1 MSRIDIGEIRDFAF
15 QLRSANQTGRN
26 IIQGIKTTVT
36 NYIEDGSL
44 KGKAVE
50 ASKNYFQMTYI
61 PLCDTIIEAMNESEE
76 RMKRYIQA
84 FHDQVDPSPNA
95 KIDADG
101 LYELGQMID
110 RIESKKEALYQRL
123 NSSTE
128 GQMQTYRSQLA
139 TAYKQE
145 NILEKY
151 LTFEQSHRAF
161 FDHLT
166 DLVQGIQQTVRE
178 LQSNIQF
185 NSQTGSY
192 DLSKLN
198 FATVSRM
205 RKTLGKASA
214 TDTTIYDFAS
224 YSKVKQGGM
233 WILSKNGQVD
243 IKATVAYNT
252 ASFNGELPKESN
264 QATEEGEL
272 LKATL
277 ESLKQN
283 KDPITGQEISKAQSF
298 GILTSLV
305 FGYTTKAYRGKKFTI
320 PKSALKQAN
329 KANANQKMRIL
340 KNIEVSKKT
349 REASNFEEYLKREK
363 VTLEEIGGGRKLKN
377 PEIGNKLD
385 YLFGK
390 AKGNKHNVQS
400 SQTMQSEL
408 SKIGIYDTPKSREL
422 LNSHLKNVV
431 NDSSN
436 ILKTESRSYIAKE
449 LLNTPIV
456 DYTATVRESFF
467 KGPNGSVKVES
478 VWDGDRLL
486 TIIIKGGK

>member
-15 QLRSANQTGRN
+15 QLRAANQTGRK
-26 IIQGIKTTVT
+26 IIQGVKTTVT

-50 ASKNYFQMTYI
+50 SSKNYYQMTYI
-61 PLCDTIIEAMNESEE
+61 SLCDTITEAMNESEE
-76 RMKRYIQA
+76 RLKRYIQD

-95 KIDADG
+95 KIDAEG

-110 RIESKKEALYQRL
+110 RIESKKEALYQRM

-151 LTFEQSHRAF
+151 LAFEQSHGAF

-185 NSQTGSY
+185 DSQTGSY

-214 TDTTIYDFAS
+214 TDTTIYDFAA

-233 WILSKNGQVD
+233 WILSKDGKVD
-243 IKATVAYNT
+243 IKATEAYNT
-252 ASFNGELPKESN
+252 ASFNGELPKENN

-305 FGYTTKAYRGKKFTI
+305 FGYTTKKYRGKKLSISKSELEKIKNASESALPKSSIGIAQSRINIANGPTRFSSSDNAGFNHIVDRHFNPNRNAGQFTI
-320 PKSALKQAN
+320 SQDK
-329 KANANQKMRIL
+329 L
-340 KNIEVSKKT
+340 KNILSSKETVEIEVK
-349 REASNFEEYLKREK
+349 EIPGNQFERIIN
-363 VTLEEIGGGRKLKN
+363 IGETAGTIKPSI
-377 PEIGNKLD
+377 PEN
-385 YLFGK
+385 
-390 AKGNKHNVQS
+390 
-400 SQTMQSEL
+400 
-408 SKIGIYDTPKSREL
+408 
-422 LNSHLKNVV
+422 
-431 NDSSN
+431 
-436 ILKTESRSYIAKE
+436 
-449 LLNTPIV
+449 
-456 DYTATVRESFF
+456 
-467 KGPNGSVKVES
+467 
-478 VWDGDRLL
+478 
-486 TIIIKGGK
+486 GGKPTNYIRILTDKAGNLITAYPIPKP

>member
-15 QLRSANQTGRN
+15 QLRAANQTGRK
-26 IIQGIKTTVT
+26 IIQGVKTTVT

-50 ASKNYFQMTYI
+50 SSKNYYQMTYI

-76 RMKRYIQA
+76 RLKRYIQD
-84 FHDQVDPSPNA
+84 FQDQVDPSPNA

-110 RIESKKEALYQRL
+110 RIESKKEALYQRM

-151 LTFEQSHRAF
+151 LAFEQSHGAF

-185 NSQTGSY
+185 DSQTGSY

-214 TDTTIYDFAS
+214 TDTTIYDFAA

-233 WILSKNGQVD
+233 WILSKDGKVD
-243 IKATVAYNT
+243 IKATEAYNT
-252 ASFNGELPKESN
+252 ASFNGELPKENN

-305 FGYTTKAYRGKKFTI
+305 FGYTTKKYRGKKLSISKSELEKIKNASESALPKSSIGIAQSRINIANGPTRFSSSDNAGFNHIVDRHFNPNRNAGQFTI
-320 PKSALKQAN
+320 SQDK
-329 KANANQKMRIL
+329 L
-340 KNIEVSKKT
+340 KNILSSKETVEIEVK
-349 REASNFEEYLKREK
+349 EIPGNQFERIIN
-363 VTLEEIGGGRKLKN
+363 IGETAGTIKPSI
-377 PEIGNKLD
+377 PEN
-385 YLFGK
+385 
-390 AKGNKHNVQS
+390 
-400 SQTMQSEL
+400 
-408 SKIGIYDTPKSREL
+408 
-422 LNSHLKNVV
+422 
-431 NDSSN
+431 
-436 ILKTESRSYIAKE
+436 
-449 LLNTPIV
+449 
-456 DYTATVRESFF
+456 
-467 KGPNGSVKVES
+467 
-478 VWDGDRLL
+478 
-486 TIIIKGGK
+486 GGKPTNYIRILTDKAGNLITAYPIPKP

>member
-15 QLRSANQTGRN
+15 QLRAANQTGRKVV
-26 IIQGIKTTVT
+26 QGIKTTVT
-36 NYIEDGSL
+36 KYIEDGSL

-50 ASKNYFQMTYI
+50 SSKNYYQMTYI

-76 RMKRYIQA
+76 RLKRYIQD

-110 RIESKKEALYQRL
+110 RIESKKEALYQRM

-128 GQMQTYRSQLA
+128 GEMQIYRSQLV

-151 LTFEQSHRAF
+151 LAFEQSHGAF

-185 NSQTGSY
+185 NSQTGGY

-214 TDTTIYDFAS
+214 TDTTIYDFAA
-224 YSKVKQGGM
+224 YSKLKQGGM
-233 WILSKNGQVD
+233 WILSKDGQVD
-243 IKATVAYNT
+243 IKATEAYNT

-264 QATEEGEL
+264 QAMEEGEL

-305 FGYTTKAYRGKKFTI
+305 FGYTTKKYRGKKLSISKSELEEIKNASESALPKSSIGIAQSRINIANGPTRFSSSGNAGFNHIVDRHFNPNRNAGQFTI
-320 PKSALKQAN
+320 SQDK
-329 KANANQKMRIL
+329 L
-340 KNIEVSKKT
+340 KNILSSKETVKIEVK
-349 REASNFEEYLKREK
+349 EIPGNQFERIIN
-363 VTLEEIGGGRKLKN
+363 IG
-377 PEIGNKLD
+377 E
-385 YLFGK
+385 
-390 AKGNKHNVQS
+390 
-400 SQTMQSEL
+400 
-408 SKIGIYDTPKSREL
+408 
-422 LNSHLKNVV
+422 
-431 NDSSN
+431 
-436 ILKTESRSYIAKE
+436 
-449 LLNTPIV
+449 
-456 DYTATVRESFF
+456 TA
-467 KGPNGSVKVES
+467 G
-478 VWDGDRLL
+478 
-486 TIIIKGGK
+486 TIKPSIPDNGGKPTNYIRILTDKAGNLITAYPIPKP

>member
-15 QLRSANQTGRN
+15 QLRAANQTGRK

-50 ASKNYFQMTYI
+50 SSKNYYQMTYI
-61 PLCDTIIEAMNESEE
+61 PLCDTITEAMNESEE
-76 RMKRYIQA
+76 RLKRYIQD

-110 RIESKKEALYQRL
+110 RIESKKEALYQRM

-128 GQMQTYRSQLA
+128 GQMQTYLSQLA

-151 LTFEQSHRAF
+151 LAFEQSHGAF

-198 FATVSRM
+198 FATVNRM
-205 RKTLGKASA
+205 RKTLGKAGA

-233 WILSKNGQVD
+233 WILSKDGKVD
-243 IKATVAYNT
+243 IKATEAYNT
-252 ASFNGELPKESN
+252 ASFNGELPKDSN

-305 FGYTTKAYRGKKFTI
+305 FGYTTKKYRGKKLSISKSELEKIKNASESALPKSSIGIAQSRINIAKGPTRFSSSDNAGFNHIVDRHFNPNRNAGQFTI
-320 PKSALKQAN
+320 SQDK
-329 KANANQKMRIL
+329 L
-340 KNIEVSKKT
+340 KNILSSKETVEIEVK
-349 REASNFEEYLKREK
+349 EIPGNQFERIIN
-363 VTLEEIGGGRKLKN
+363 IGETAGTIKPSI
-377 PEIGNKLD
+377 PEN
-385 YLFGK
+385 
-390 AKGNKHNVQS
+390 
-400 SQTMQSEL
+400 
-408 SKIGIYDTPKSREL
+408 
-422 LNSHLKNVV
+422 
-431 NDSSN
+431 
-436 ILKTESRSYIAKE
+436 
-449 LLNTPIV
+449 
-456 DYTATVRESFF
+456 
-467 KGPNGSVKVES
+467 
-478 VWDGDRLL
+478 
-486 TIIIKGGK
+486 GGKPTNYIRILTDKAGNLITAYPIPKP

>member
-15 QLRSANQTGRN
+15 QLRAANQTGRK
-26 IIQGIKTTVT
+26 IIQGNKTTVT

-50 ASKNYFQMTYI
+50 SSKNYFQMTYI

-76 RMKRYIQA
+76 RMKRYIQD

-110 RIESKKEALYQRL
+110 RIESKKEALYQRM

-128 GQMQTYRSQLA
+128 GQMQVYRYQLA

-151 LTFEQSHRAF
+151 LAFEQSHRAF

-185 NSQTGSY
+185 DSQTGSY

-198 FATVSRM
+198 FDTVSRM

-214 TDTTIYDFAS
+214 TDTTTYDFAS

-233 WILSKNGQVD
+233 WILSKDGKVD
-243 IKATVAYNT
+243 IKATEAYNT
-252 ASFNGELPKESN
+252 ANFNGELPKESN

-305 FGYTTKAYRGKKFTI
+305 FGYATRGYRGKKLTI
-320 PKSALKQAN
+320 S
-329 KANANQKMRIL
+329 
-340 KNIEVSKKT
+340 KNTLIKLRQTDKTVIERVKKT
-349 REASNFEEYLKREK
+349 SRIDY
-363 VTLEEIGGGRKLKN
+363 EEIVKKGSKMPKHIIV
-377 PEIGNKLD
+377 ENKQSLP
-385 YLFGK
+385 GK
-390 AKGNKHNVQS
+390 AMSNS
-400 SQTMQSEL
+400 SA
-408 SKIGIYDTPKSREL
+408 DL
-422 LNSHLKNVV
+422 LNP
-431 NDSSN
+431 D
-436 ILKTESRSYIAKE
+436 
-449 LLNTPIV
+449 
-456 DYTATVRESFF
+456 
-467 KGPNGSVKVES
+467 GSVKQRRYYDEKGRAKEDIDFNHS
-478 VWDGDRLL
+478 DDGTHEFPHRHEWDWDR
-486 TIIIKGGK
+486 KPPRKPSK

>member
-15 QLRSANQTGRN
+15 QLRAANQTGRK

-50 ASKNYFQMTYI
+50 SSKNYYQMTYI

-76 RMKRYIQA
+76 RLKRYIQD

-95 KIDADG
+95 KIDAEG

-110 RIESKKEALYQRL
+110 RIESKKEALYQRM

-151 LTFEQSHRAF
+151 LAFEQSHGAF

-185 NSQTGSY
+185 DSQTGSY

-214 TDTTIYDFAS
+214 TDTTIYDFAA

-233 WILSKNGQVD
+233 WILSKDGKVD
-243 IKATVAYNT
+243 IKATEAYNT
-252 ASFNGELPKESN
+252 ASFNGELPKENN

-305 FGYTTKAYRGKKFTI
+305 FGYTTKKYRGKKLSISKSELEKIKNASESALPKSSIGIAQSRINIANGPTRFSSSDNAGFNHIVDRHFNPNRNAGQFTI
-320 PKSALKQAN
+320 SQDK
-329 KANANQKMRIL
+329 L
-340 KNIEVSKKT
+340 KNILSSKETVEIEVK
-349 REASNFEEYLKREK
+349 EIPGNQFERIIN
-363 VTLEEIGGGRKLKN
+363 IGETAGTIKPSI
-377 PEIGNKLD
+377 PEN
-385 YLFGK
+385 
-390 AKGNKHNVQS
+390 
-400 SQTMQSEL
+400 
-408 SKIGIYDTPKSREL
+408 
-422 LNSHLKNVV
+422 
-431 NDSSN
+431 
-436 ILKTESRSYIAKE
+436 
-449 LLNTPIV
+449 
-456 DYTATVRESFF
+456 
-467 KGPNGSVKVES
+467 
-478 VWDGDRLL
+478 
-486 TIIIKGGK
+486 GGKPTNYIRILTDKAGNLITAYPIPKP

>member
-1 MSRIDIGEIRDFAF
+1 MSQIDIGEIRDFAF
-15 QLRSANQTGRN
+15 QLRAANQTGRKVV
-26 IIQGIKTTVT
+26 QGIKTTVT
-36 NYIEDGSL
+36 KYIEDGSL

-50 ASKNYFQMTYI
+50 SSKNYYQMTYI

-76 RMKRYIQA
+76 RLKRYIQD

-110 RIESKKEALYQRL
+110 RIESKKEALYQRM

-128 GQMQTYRSQLA
+128 GEMQIYRSQLV

-151 LTFEQSHRAF
+151 LAFEQSHGAF

-185 NSQTGSY
+185 NSQTGGY

-214 TDTTIYDFAS
+214 TDTTIYDFAA
-224 YSKVKQGGM
+224 YSKLKQGGM
-233 WILSKNGQVD
+233 WILSKDGQVD
-243 IKATVAYNT
+243 IKATEAYNT

-264 QATEEGEL
+264 QAMEEGEL

-305 FGYTTKAYRGKKFTI
+305 FGYTTKKYRGKKLSISKSELEEIKNASESALPKSSIGIAQSRINIANGPTRFSSSGNAGFNHIVDRHFNPNRNAGQFTI
-320 PKSALKQAN
+320 SQDK
-329 KANANQKMRIL
+329 L
-340 KNIEVSKKT
+340 KNILSSKETVKIEVK
-349 REASNFEEYLKREK
+349 EIPGNQFERIIN
-363 VTLEEIGGGRKLKN
+363 IG
-377 PEIGNKLD
+377 E
-385 YLFGK
+385 
-390 AKGNKHNVQS
+390 
-400 SQTMQSEL
+400 
-408 SKIGIYDTPKSREL
+408 
-422 LNSHLKNVV
+422 
-431 NDSSN
+431 
-436 ILKTESRSYIAKE
+436 
-449 LLNTPIV
+449 
-456 DYTATVRESFF
+456 TA
-467 KGPNGSVKVES
+467 G
-478 VWDGDRLL
+478 
-486 TIIIKGGK
+486 TIKPSIPDNGGKPTNYIRILTDKAGNLITAYPIPKP

>member
-15 QLRSANQTGRN
+15 QLRAANQTGRK
-26 IIQGIKTTVT
+26 IIQGVKTTVT

-44 KGKAVE
+44 KGKAME
-50 ASKNYFQMTYI
+50 ASKNYYQMTYI
-61 PLCDTIIEAMNESEE
+61 PLCDTITEAMNESEE
-76 RMKRYIQA
+76 RLKRYIQD

-110 RIESKKEALYQRL
+110 RIESKKEALYQRM

-151 LTFEQSHRAF
+151 LAFEQSHEAF

-166 DLVQGIQQTVRE
+166 DLVQGIQQAVRE

-185 NSQTGSY
+185 DSQTGGY

-214 TDTTIYDFAS
+214 TDTTIYDFAV
-224 YSKVKQGGM
+224 YSKVKQGGT
-233 WILSKNGQVD
+233 WILSKDGKVD
-243 IKATVAYNT
+243 IKATEAYNT
-252 ASFNGELPKESN
+252 ASFNGELPKENN

-329 KANANQKMRIL
+329 RANIDQKTHVL
-340 KNIEVSKKT
+340 KNIEASKKA

-363 VTLEEIGGGRKLKN
+363 VALEEINKGGSKRNRNLVDDMKEIAGDIRNINRKYSNGFEQNNSIDSIINSASYYNDAWEQTSAVTRSIADHAFENGNKRTAFDTLNMLLDDFNLKSPLNDSQKWDLIEKLGRK
-377 PEIGNKLD
+377 EITD
-385 YLFGK
+385 
-390 AKGNKHNVQS
+390 V
-400 SQTMQSEL
+400 
-408 SKIGIYDTPKSREL
+408 SKIT
-422 LNSHLKNVV
+422 N
-431 NDSSN
+431 
-436 ILKTESRSYIAKE
+436 
-449 LLNTPIV
+449 
-456 DYTATVRESFF
+456 
-467 KGPNGSVKVES
+467 
-478 VWDGDRLL
+478 
-486 TIIIKGGK
+486 IIKGK

>member
-15 QLRSANQTGRN
+15 QLRAANQTGRK
-26 IIQGIKTTVT
+26 IIQGVKTTVT

-50 ASKNYFQMTYI
+50 SSKNYYQMTYI
-61 PLCDTIIEAMNESEE
+61 PLCDTITEAMNESEE
-76 RMKRYIQA
+76 RLKRYIQD

-101 LYELGQMID
+101 LYELGQMIE
-110 RIESKKEALYQRL
+110 RIESKKEALYQRM

-151 LTFEQSHRAF
+151 LAFEQSHGAF

-185 NSQTGSY
+185 NSQTGGY

-198 FATVSRM
+198 FGTVSRM

-214 TDTTIYDFAS
+214 TDTTIYDFAA

-233 WILSKNGQVD
+233 WILSKDGKVD
-243 IKATVAYNT
+243 IKATEAYNT
-252 ASFNGELPKESN
+252 ASFNGELPKENN

-305 FGYTTKAYRGKKFTI
+305 FGYTTKKYRGKKLSISKSELEKIKNASESALPKSSIGIAQSRINIANGPTRFSSSDNAGFNHIVDRHFNPNRNAGQFTI
-320 PKSALKQAN
+320 SQDK
-329 KANANQKMRIL
+329 L
-340 KNIEVSKKT
+340 KNILSSKETVEIEVK
-349 REASNFEEYLKREK
+349 EIPGNQFERIIN
-363 VTLEEIGGGRKLKN
+363 IGETAGTIKPSI
-377 PEIGNKLD
+377 PEN
-385 YLFGK
+385 
-390 AKGNKHNVQS
+390 
-400 SQTMQSEL
+400 
-408 SKIGIYDTPKSREL
+408 
-422 LNSHLKNVV
+422 
-431 NDSSN
+431 
-436 ILKTESRSYIAKE
+436 
-449 LLNTPIV
+449 
-456 DYTATVRESFF
+456 
-467 KGPNGSVKVES
+467 
-478 VWDGDRLL
+478 
-486 TIIIKGGK
+486 GGKPTNYIRILTDKAGNLITAYPIPKP

>member
-15 QLRSANQTGRN
+15 QLRAANQTGRK

-50 ASKNYFQMTYI
+50 SSKNYFQMTYI

-76 RMKRYIQA
+76 RLKRYIQD

-110 RIESKKEALYQRL
+110 RIESKKEALYQRM

-151 LTFEQSHRAF
+151 LAFEQSHGAF

-185 NSQTGSY
+185 DSQTGSY

-198 FATVSRM
+198 FATVNRM

-224 YSKVKQGGM
+224 YSQVKQGGM
-233 WILSKNGQVD
+233 WILSKDGKVD
-243 IKATVAYNT
+243 IKATEAYNT
-252 ASFNGELPKESN
+252 ASFNGELPKENN

-305 FGYTTKAYRGKKFTI
+305 FGYTTKKYRGKKLSISKSELEKIKNASESALPKSSIGIAQSRINIANGPTRFSSSDNAGFNHIVDRHFNPNRNAGQFTI
-320 PKSALKQAN
+320 SQDK
-329 KANANQKMRIL
+329 L
-340 KNIEVSKKT
+340 KNILSSKETVEIEVK
-349 REASNFEEYLKREK
+349 EIPGNQFERIIN
-363 VTLEEIGGGRKLKN
+363 IGETAGTIKPSI
-377 PEIGNKLD
+377 PEN
-385 YLFGK
+385 
-390 AKGNKHNVQS
+390 
-400 SQTMQSEL
+400 
-408 SKIGIYDTPKSREL
+408 
-422 LNSHLKNVV
+422 
-431 NDSSN
+431 
-436 ILKTESRSYIAKE
+436 
-449 LLNTPIV
+449 
-456 DYTATVRESFF
+456 
-467 KGPNGSVKVES
+467 
-478 VWDGDRLL
+478 
-486 TIIIKGGK
+486 GGKPTNYIRILTDKAGNLITAYPIPKP

>member
-15 QLRSANQTGRN
+15 QLRAANQTGRK

-50 ASKNYFQMTYI
+50 SSKNYFQMTYI
-61 PLCDTIIEAMNESEE
+61 PLCETIIEAMNESEE
-76 RMKRYIQA
+76 RLKRYIQD

-110 RIESKKEALYQRL
+110 RIESKKEALYQRM

-151 LTFEQSHRAF
+151 LAFEQSHGAF

-185 NSQTGSY
+185 NSQTGGY

-198 FATVSRM
+198 FATVNRM
-205 RKTLGKASA
+205 RKTLGKAST
-214 TDTTIYDFAS
+214 TDTTIYDFAA

-233 WILSKNGQVD
+233 WILSKDGKVD
-243 IKATVAYNT
+243 IKATEAYNT
-252 ASFNGELPKESN
+252 ASFNGELPKENN

-305 FGYTTKAYRGKKFTI
+305 FGYTTKKYRGKKLSISKSELEKIKNASESALPKSSIGIAQSRINIANGPTRFSSSDNAGFNHIVDRHFNPNRNAGQFTI
-320 PKSALKQAN
+320 SQDK
-329 KANANQKMRIL
+329 L
-340 KNIEVSKKT
+340 KNILSSKETVEIEVK
-349 REASNFEEYLKREK
+349 EIPGNQFERIIN
-363 VTLEEIGGGRKLKN
+363 IGETAGTIKPSI
-377 PEIGNKLD
+377 PEN
-385 YLFGK
+385 
-390 AKGNKHNVQS
+390 
-400 SQTMQSEL
+400 
-408 SKIGIYDTPKSREL
+408 
-422 LNSHLKNVV
+422 
-431 NDSSN
+431 
-436 ILKTESRSYIAKE
+436 
-449 LLNTPIV
+449 
-456 DYTATVRESFF
+456 
-467 KGPNGSVKVES
+467 
-478 VWDGDRLL
+478 
-486 TIIIKGGK
+486 GGKPTNYIRILTDKAGNLITAYPIPKP

>member
-15 QLRSANQTGRN
+15 QLRAANQTGRK

-50 ASKNYFQMTYI
+50 SSKNFYQMTYI

-76 RMKRYIQA
+76 RLKRYIQD

-95 KIDADG
+95 KIDAEG

-110 RIESKKEALYQRL
+110 RIESKKEALYQRM

-151 LTFEQSHRAF
+151 LAFEQSHGAF

-185 NSQTGSY
+185 DSQTGSY

-224 YSKVKQGGM
+224 YSQVKQGGM
-233 WILSKNGQVD
+233 WILSKDGKVD
-243 IKATVAYNT
+243 IKATEAYNT
-252 ASFNGELPKESN
+252 ASFNGELPKDSN

-305 FGYTTKAYRGKKFTI
+305 FGYTTKKYRGKKLSISKSELEKIKNASESALPKSSIGIAQSRINIANGPTRFSSSDNAGFNHIVDRHFNPNRNAGQFTI
-320 PKSALKQAN
+320 SQDK
-329 KANANQKMRIL
+329 L
-340 KNIEVSKKT
+340 KNILSSKETVEIEVK
-349 REASNFEEYLKREK
+349 EIPGNQFERIIN
-363 VTLEEIGGGRKLKN
+363 IGETAGTIKPSI
-377 PEIGNKLD
+377 PEN
-385 YLFGK
+385 
-390 AKGNKHNVQS
+390 
-400 SQTMQSEL
+400 
-408 SKIGIYDTPKSREL
+408 
-422 LNSHLKNVV
+422 
-431 NDSSN
+431 
-436 ILKTESRSYIAKE
+436 
-449 LLNTPIV
+449 
-456 DYTATVRESFF
+456 
-467 KGPNGSVKVES
+467 
-478 VWDGDRLL
+478 
-486 TIIIKGGK
+486 GGKPTNYIRILTDKAGNLITAYPIPKP

>member
-15 QLRSANQTGRN
+15 QLRAANQTGRK
-26 IIQGIKTTVT
+26 IIQGVKTTVT

-50 ASKNYFQMTYI
+50 SSKNYYQMTYI

-76 RMKRYIQA
+76 RLKRYIQD

-95 KIDADG
+95 KIDAEG

-110 RIESKKEALYQRL
+110 RIESKKEALYQRM

-151 LTFEQSHRAF
+151 LAFEQSHGAF

-185 NSQTGSY
+185 DSQTGSY

-214 TDTTIYDFAS
+214 TDTTIYDFAA

-233 WILSKNGQVD
+233 WILSKDGKVD
-243 IKATVAYNT
+243 IKATEAYNT
-252 ASFNGELPKESN
+252 ASFNGELPKENN

-298 GILTSLV
+298 GILTSLI
-305 FGYTTKAYRGKKFTI
+305 FGYTTKKYRGKKLSISKSELEKIKNASESALPKSSIGIAQSRINIANGPTRFSSSDNAGFNHIVDRHFNPNRNAGQFTI
-320 PKSALKQAN
+320 SQDK
-329 KANANQKMRIL
+329 L
-340 KNIEVSKKT
+340 KNILSSKETVEIEVK
-349 REASNFEEYLKREK
+349 EIPGNQFERIIN
-363 VTLEEIGGGRKLKN
+363 IGETAGTIKPSI
-377 PEIGNKLD
+377 PEN
-385 YLFGK
+385 
-390 AKGNKHNVQS
+390 
-400 SQTMQSEL
+400 
-408 SKIGIYDTPKSREL
+408 
-422 LNSHLKNVV
+422 
-431 NDSSN
+431 
-436 ILKTESRSYIAKE
+436 
-449 LLNTPIV
+449 
-456 DYTATVRESFF
+456 
-467 KGPNGSVKVES
+467 
-478 VWDGDRLL
+478 
-486 TIIIKGGK
+486 GGKPTNYIRILTDKAGNLITAYPIPKP

>member
-15 QLRSANQTGRN
+15 QLRAANQTGRK
-26 IIQGIKTTVT
+26 IVQDIKTTVT

-50 ASKNYFQMTYI
+50 SSKNYYQMTYI
-61 PLCDTIIEAMNESEE
+61 PLGDTIIEAMNESEE
-76 RMKRYIQA
+76 RLKQYIQD

-110 RIESKKEALYQRL
+110 RIESKKEALYQRM

-151 LTFEQSHRAF
+151 LAFEQSHGAF

-166 DLVQGIQQTVRE
+166 DLVQRIQQTVRE

-185 NSQTGSY
+185 NSQTGGY

-214 TDTTIYDFAS
+214 TDTTIYDFS
-224 YSKVKQGGM
+224 TYSKVKQGGM
-233 WILSKNGQVD
+233 WILSKDGKVD
-243 IKATVAYNT
+243 IKATEAYNA
-252 ASFNGELPKESN
+252 ASFNGELPKENN

-277 ESLKQN
+277 ESLQQN

-305 FGYTTKAYRGKKFTI
+305 FGYTTKKYRGKKLSISKSELEKIKNASESALPKSSIGIAQSRINIANGPTRFSSSDNAGFNHIVDRHFNPNRNAGQFTI
-320 PKSALKQAN
+320 SQDK
-329 KANANQKMRIL
+329 L
-340 KNIEVSKKT
+340 KNILSSKETVEIEVK
-349 REASNFEEYLKREK
+349 EIPGNQFERIIN
-363 VTLEEIGGGRKLKN
+363 IGETAGTIKPSI
-377 PEIGNKLD
+377 PEN
-385 YLFGK
+385 
-390 AKGNKHNVQS
+390 
-400 SQTMQSEL
+400 
-408 SKIGIYDTPKSREL
+408 
-422 LNSHLKNVV
+422 
-431 NDSSN
+431 
-436 ILKTESRSYIAKE
+436 
-449 LLNTPIV
+449 
-456 DYTATVRESFF
+456 
-467 KGPNGSVKVES
+467 
-478 VWDGDRLL
+478 
-486 TIIIKGGK
+486 GGKPTNYIRILTDKAGNLITAYPIPKP

>member
-15 QLRSANQTGRN
+15 QLRAANQTGRK
-26 IIQGIKTTVT
+26 IIQGVKTTVT

-50 ASKNYFQMTYI
+50 ASKNYYQMTYI
-61 PLCDTIIEAMNESEE
+61 PLCDTITEAMNESEE
-76 RMKRYIQA
+76 RLKRYIQD

-110 RIESKKEALYQRL
+110 RIESKKEALYQRM

-151 LTFEQSHRAF
+151 LAFEQSHGAF

-185 NSQTGSY
+185 NSQTGGY
-192 DLSKLN
+192 DLTKLN
-198 FATVSRM
+198 FATVNRM

-214 TDTTIYDFAS
+214 TDTTIYDFAA

-233 WILSKNGQVD
+233 WILSKDGKVD
-243 IKATVAYNT
+243 IKATEAYNT
-252 ASFNGELPKESN
+252 ASFNGELPKDSN

-305 FGYTTKAYRGKKFTI
+305 FGYTTKKYRGKKLSISKSELEKIKNASESALPKSSIGITQSRINIANGPTRFSSSDNAGFNHIVDRHFNPNRNAGQFTI
-320 PKSALKQAN
+320 SQDK
-329 KANANQKMRIL
+329 L
-340 KNIEVSKKT
+340 KNILSSKETVEIEVK
-349 REASNFEEYLKREK
+349 EIPGNQFERIIN
-363 VTLEEIGGGRKLKN
+363 IGETAGTIKPSI
-377 PEIGNKLD
+377 PEN
-385 YLFGK
+385 
-390 AKGNKHNVQS
+390 
-400 SQTMQSEL
+400 
-408 SKIGIYDTPKSREL
+408 
-422 LNSHLKNVV
+422 
-431 NDSSN
+431 
-436 ILKTESRSYIAKE
+436 
-449 LLNTPIV
+449 
-456 DYTATVRESFF
+456 
-467 KGPNGSVKVES
+467 
-478 VWDGDRLL
+478 
-486 TIIIKGGK
+486 GGKPTNYIRILTDKAGNLITAYPIPKP

>member
-15 QLRSANQTGRN
+15 QLRAANQTGRKVV
-26 IIQGIKTTVT
+26 QGIKTTVT
-36 NYIEDGSL
+36 KYIEDGSL

-50 ASKNYFQMTYI
+50 SSKNYYQMTYI

-76 RMKRYIQA
+76 RLKRYIQD

-110 RIESKKEALYQRL
+110 RIESKKEALYQRM

-151 LTFEQSHRAF
+151 LAFEQSHGAF
-161 FDHLT
+161 FDYLT

-198 FATVSRM
+198 FAAVSRM

-214 TDTTIYDFAS
+214 TDTIIYDFAA

-233 WILSKNGQVD
+233 WILSKDGKVD
-243 IKATVAYNT
+243 IKATEAYNT
-252 ASFNGELPKESN
+252 ASFNGELPKDSN

-305 FGYTTKAYRGKKFTI
+305 FGYTTKKYRGKKLSISKSELEEIKNASESALPKSSIGIAQSRINIANGPTRFSSSGNAGFNHIVDRHFNPNRNAGQFTI
-320 PKSALKQAN
+320 SQDK
-329 KANANQKMRIL
+329 L
-340 KNIEVSKKT
+340 KNILSSKETVKIEVK
-349 REASNFEEYLKREK
+349 EIPGNQFERIIN
-363 VTLEEIGGGRKLKN
+363 IG
-377 PEIGNKLD
+377 E
-385 YLFGK
+385 
-390 AKGNKHNVQS
+390 
-400 SQTMQSEL
+400 
-408 SKIGIYDTPKSREL
+408 
-422 LNSHLKNVV
+422 
-431 NDSSN
+431 
-436 ILKTESRSYIAKE
+436 
-449 LLNTPIV
+449 
-456 DYTATVRESFF
+456 TA
-467 KGPNGSVKVES
+467 G
-478 VWDGDRLL
+478 
-486 TIIIKGGK
+486 TIKPSIPDNGGKPTNYIRILTDKAGNLITAYPIPKP

>member
-15 QLRSANQTGRN
+15 QLRAANQTGRK
-26 IIQGIKTTVT
+26 IIQGVKTTVT

-50 ASKNYFQMTYI
+50 SSKNYYQMTYI
-61 PLCDTIIEAMNESEE
+61 PLCDTITEAMNESEE
-76 RMKRYIQA
+76 RLKRYIQD

-95 KIDADG
+95 KIDAEG

-110 RIESKKEALYQRL
+110 RIESKKEALYQRM

-151 LTFEQSHRAF
+151 LAFEQSHGAF

-185 NSQTGSY
+185 DSQTGSY

-214 TDTTIYDFAS
+214 TDTTIYDFAA

-233 WILSKNGQVD
+233 WILSKDGKVD
-243 IKATVAYNT
+243 IKATEAYNT
-252 ASFNGELPKESN
+252 ASFNGELPKENN

-305 FGYTTKAYRGKKFTI
+305 FGYTTKKYRGKKLSISKSELEKIKNASESALPKSSIGIAQSRINIANGPTRFSSSDNAGFNHIVDRHFNPNRNAGQFTI
-320 PKSALKQAN
+320 SQDK
-329 KANANQKMRIL
+329 L
-340 KNIEVSKKT
+340 KNILSSKETVEIEVK
-349 REASNFEEYLKREK
+349 EIPGNQFERIIN
-363 VTLEEIGGGRKLKN
+363 IGETAGTIKPSI
-377 PEIGNKLD
+377 PEN
-385 YLFGK
+385 
-390 AKGNKHNVQS
+390 
-400 SQTMQSEL
+400 
-408 SKIGIYDTPKSREL
+408 
-422 LNSHLKNVV
+422 
-431 NDSSN
+431 
-436 ILKTESRSYIAKE
+436 
-449 LLNTPIV
+449 
-456 DYTATVRESFF
+456 
-467 KGPNGSVKVES
+467 
-478 VWDGDRLL
+478 
-486 TIIIKGGK
+486 GGKPTNYIRILTDKAGNLITAYPIPKP

>member
-15 QLRSANQTGRN
+15 QLRAANQTGRK
-26 IIQGIKTTVT
+26 IVQGIKTTVT

-50 ASKNYFQMTYI
+50 SSKNYYQMTYI

-76 RMKRYIQA
+76 RLKRYIQD

-110 RIESKKEALYQRL
+110 RIESKKEALYQRM

-151 LTFEQSHRAF
+151 LAFEQSHGAF

-185 NSQTGSY
+185 NSQTGGY

-214 TDTTIYDFAS
+214 TDTTIYDFAA
-224 YSKVKQGGM
+224 YNKVKQGGM
-233 WILSKNGQVD
+233 WILSKDGKVD
-243 IKATVAYNT
+243 IKATEAYNT

-277 ESLKQN
+277 KSLKQN

-305 FGYTTKAYRGKKFTI
+305 FGYTTKKYRGKKLSISKSELEKIKNASESALPKSSIGIAQSRINIANGPTRFSSSDNAGFNHIVDRHFNPNRNAGQFTI
-320 PKSALKQAN
+320 SQDK
-329 KANANQKMRIL
+329 L
-340 KNIEVSKKT
+340 KNILSSKETVEIEVK
-349 REASNFEEYLKREK
+349 EIPGNQFERIIN
-363 VTLEEIGGGRKLKN
+363 IGETAGTIKPSI
-377 PEIGNKLD
+377 PEN
-385 YLFGK
+385 
-390 AKGNKHNVQS
+390 
-400 SQTMQSEL
+400 
-408 SKIGIYDTPKSREL
+408 
-422 LNSHLKNVV
+422 
-431 NDSSN
+431 
-436 ILKTESRSYIAKE
+436 
-449 LLNTPIV
+449 
-456 DYTATVRESFF
+456 
-467 KGPNGSVKVES
+467 
-478 VWDGDRLL
+478 
-486 TIIIKGGK
+486 GGKPTNYIRILTDKAGNLITAYPIPKP

>member
-15 QLRSANQTGRN
+15 QLRAANQTGRKVV
-26 IIQGIKTTVT
+26 QGVKTTVT
-36 NYIEDGSL
+36 KYIEDGSL

-50 ASKNYFQMTYI
+50 ASKNYYQMTYI

-76 RMKRYIQA
+76 RLKRYIQD

-110 RIESKKEALYQRL
+110 RIESKKEALYQRM

-151 LTFEQSHRAF
+151 LAFEQSHGAF

-185 NSQTGSY
+185 NSQTGGY

-198 FATVSRM
+198 FAAVSRM

-214 TDTTIYDFAS
+214 TDTTIYDFAA

-233 WILSKNGQVD
+233 WILSKDGKVD
-243 IKATVAYNT
+243 IKATEAYNT
-252 ASFNGELPKESN
+252 ASFNGELPKDSN

-305 FGYTTKAYRGKKFTI
+305 FGYTTKKYRGKKLSISKSELEEIKNASESALPKSSIGIAQSRINIANGPTRFSSSGNAGFNHIVDRHFNPNRNAGQFTI
-320 PKSALKQAN
+320 SQDK
-329 KANANQKMRIL
+329 L
-340 KNIEVSKKT
+340 KNILSSKETVKIEVK
-349 REASNFEEYLKREK
+349 EIPGNQFERIIN
-363 VTLEEIGGGRKLKN
+363 IG
-377 PEIGNKLD
+377 E
-385 YLFGK
+385 
-390 AKGNKHNVQS
+390 
-400 SQTMQSEL
+400 
-408 SKIGIYDTPKSREL
+408 
-422 LNSHLKNVV
+422 
-431 NDSSN
+431 
-436 ILKTESRSYIAKE
+436 
-449 LLNTPIV
+449 
-456 DYTATVRESFF
+456 TA
-467 KGPNGSVKVES
+467 G
-478 VWDGDRLL
+478 
-486 TIIIKGGK
+486 TIKPSIPDNGGKPTNYIRILTDKAGNLITAYPIPKP

>member
-15 QLRSANQTGRN
+15 QLRAANQTGRK
-26 IIQGIKTTVT
+26 IVQGIKTTVT

-50 ASKNYFQMTYI
+50 ASKNYYQMTYI
-61 PLCDTIIEAMNESEE
+61 PLCDTITEAMNESEE
-76 RMKRYIQA
+76 RLKRYIQD

-101 LYELGQMID
+101 LYELGQIID
-110 RIESKKEALYQRL
+110 RIESKKEALYQRM

-151 LTFEQSHRAF
+151 LAFEQSHGAF

-166 DLVQGIQQTVRE
+166 DLLQGIQQTVLE

-185 NSQTGSY
+185 NSQTGGY

-198 FATVSRM
+198 FGTVSRM

-214 TDTTIYDFAS
+214 TDTTIYDFVA

-233 WILSKNGQVD
+233 WILSKDGKVD
-243 IKATVAYNT
+243 IKATEAYNT
-252 ASFNGELPKESN
+252 ASFNGELPKDSN

-305 FGYTTKAYRGKKFTI
+305 FGYTTKKYRGKKLSISKSELEKIKNASESALPKSSIGIAQSRINIANGPTRFSSSDNAGFNHIVDRHFNPNRNAGQFTI
-320 PKSALKQAN
+320 SQDK
-329 KANANQKMRIL
+329 L
-340 KNIEVSKKT
+340 KNILSSKETVEIEVK
-349 REASNFEEYLKREK
+349 EIPGNQFERIIN
-363 VTLEEIGGGRKLKN
+363 IGETAGTIKPSI
-377 PEIGNKLD
+377 PEN
-385 YLFGK
+385 
-390 AKGNKHNVQS
+390 
-400 SQTMQSEL
+400 
-408 SKIGIYDTPKSREL
+408 
-422 LNSHLKNVV
+422 
-431 NDSSN
+431 
-436 ILKTESRSYIAKE
+436 
-449 LLNTPIV
+449 
-456 DYTATVRESFF
+456 
-467 KGPNGSVKVES
+467 
-478 VWDGDRLL
+478 
-486 TIIIKGGK
+486 GGKPTNYIRILTDKAGNLITAYPIPKP

>member
-15 QLRSANQTGRN
+15 QLRAANQTGRK
-26 IIQGIKTTVT
+26 IIQGVKTTVT

-44 KGKAVE
+44 KGKAME
-50 ASKNYFQMTYI
+50 ASKNYYQMTYI
-61 PLCDTIIEAMNESEE
+61 PLCDTITEAMNESEE
-76 RMKRYIQA
+76 RLKRYIQD

-110 RIESKKEALYQRL
+110 RIESKKEALYQRM

-151 LTFEQSHRAF
+151 LAFEQSHGAF

-166 DLVQGIQQTVRE
+166 DLVQGIQQAVRE

-185 NSQTGSY
+185 DSQTGGY

-214 TDTTIYDFAS
+214 TDTTIYDFAV
-224 YSKVKQGGM
+224 YSKVKQGGT
-233 WILSKNGQVD
+233 WILSKDGKVD
-243 IKATVAYNT
+243 IKATEAYNT
-252 ASFNGELPKESN
+252 ASFNGELPKENN

-329 KANANQKMRIL
+329 RANIDQKTHVL
-340 KNIEVSKKT
+340 KNIEASKKA

-363 VTLEEIGGGRKLKN
+363 VALEEINKGGSKRNRNLVDDMKEIAGDIRNINRKYSNGFEQNNSIDSIINSASYYNDAWEQTSAVTRSIADHAFENGNKRTAFDTLNMLLDDFNLKSPLNDSQKWDLIEKLGRK
-377 PEIGNKLD
+377 EITD
-385 YLFGK
+385 
-390 AKGNKHNVQS
+390 V
-400 SQTMQSEL
+400 
-408 SKIGIYDTPKSREL
+408 SKIT
-422 LNSHLKNVV
+422 N
-431 NDSSN
+431 
-436 ILKTESRSYIAKE
+436 
-449 LLNTPIV
+449 
-456 DYTATVRESFF
+456 
-467 KGPNGSVKVES
+467 
-478 VWDGDRLL
+478 
-486 TIIIKGGK
+486 IIKGK

>member
-1 MSRIDIGEIRDFAF
+1 MSRIEIGEIRDFAF
-15 QLRSANQTGRN
+15 QLRAANQTGRK
-26 IIQGIKTTVT
+26 IIQGVKTTVT

-61 PLCDTIIEAMNESEE
+61 PLCDTITEAMNESEE
-76 RMKRYIQA
+76 RLKRYIQD

-110 RIESKKEALYQRL
+110 RIESKKEALYQRM

-151 LTFEQSHRAF
+151 LAFEQSHGAF

-198 FATVSRM
+198 FATVNRM

-233 WILSKNGQVD
+233 WILSKDGKVD
-243 IKATVAYNT
+243 IKATEAYNT
-252 ASFNGELPKESN
+252 ASFNGELPKDSN

-305 FGYTTKAYRGKKFTI
+305 FGYTTKKYRGKKLSISKSELEKIKNASESALPKSSIGIAQSRINIANGPTRFSSSDNAGFNHIVDRHFNPNRNAGQFTI
-320 PKSALKQAN
+320 SQDK
-329 KANANQKMRIL
+329 L
-340 KNIEVSKKT
+340 KNILSSKETVEIEVK
-349 REASNFEEYLKREK
+349 EIPGNQFERIIN
-363 VTLEEIGGGRKLKN
+363 IGETAGTIKPSI
-377 PEIGNKLD
+377 PEN
-385 YLFGK
+385 
-390 AKGNKHNVQS
+390 
-400 SQTMQSEL
+400 
-408 SKIGIYDTPKSREL
+408 
-422 LNSHLKNVV
+422 
-431 NDSSN
+431 
-436 ILKTESRSYIAKE
+436 
-449 LLNTPIV
+449 
-456 DYTATVRESFF
+456 
-467 KGPNGSVKVES
+467 
-478 VWDGDRLL
+478 
-486 TIIIKGGK
+486 GGKPTNYIRILTDKAGNLITAYPIPKP

>member
-15 QLRSANQTGRN
+15 QLRAANQTGRK
-26 IIQGIKTTVT
+26 IVQGIKTTVT

-50 ASKNYFQMTYI
+50 SSKNYYQMTYI

-76 RMKRYIQA
+76 RLKQYIQD
-84 FHDQVDPSPNA
+84 FHDQVDPSSNA

-110 RIESKKEALYQRL
+110 RIESKKEALYQRM

-151 LTFEQSHRAF
+151 LAFEQSHGAF

-185 NSQTGSY
+185 NSQTGGY

-214 TDTTIYDFAS
+214 TDTTIYDFAA

-233 WILSKNGQVD
+233 WILSKDGKVD
-243 IKATVAYNT
+243 IKATEAYNT

-305 FGYTTKAYRGKKFTI
+305 FGYTTKVYRGKKFTI

-329 KANANQKMRIL
+329 RANIDQKTHVL
-340 KNIEVSKKT
+340 KNIEASKKA
-349 REASNFEEYLKREK
+349 REASNFEEHLKREK
-363 VTLEEIGGGRKLKN
+363 VALEEINKGGSKQNRNLVDDMKEIAGDIRNINRKYSNGFEQNNSIDSIINSASYYNDAWEQTSAVTRSIADHAFENGNKRTAFDTLNMLLDDFNLKSPLTDSQKWDLIEKLGRK
-377 PEIGNKLD
+377 EITD
-385 YLFGK
+385 
-390 AKGNKHNVQS
+390 V
-400 SQTMQSEL
+400 
-408 SKIGIYDTPKSREL
+408 SKIT
-422 LNSHLKNVV
+422 N
-431 NDSSN
+431 
-436 ILKTESRSYIAKE
+436 
-449 LLNTPIV
+449 
-456 DYTATVRESFF
+456 
-467 KGPNGSVKVES
+467 
-478 VWDGDRLL
+478 
-486 TIIIKGGK
+486 IIKGK

>member
-15 QLRSANQTGRN
+15 QLRAANQTGRK

-50 ASKNYFQMTYI
+50 SSKNYFQMTYI

-76 RMKRYIQA
+76 RLKRYIQD

-110 RIESKKEALYQRL
+110 RIESKKEALYQRM

-151 LTFEQSHRAF
+151 LAFEQSHGAF

-185 NSQTGSY
+185 DSQTGSY

-198 FATVSRM
+198 FATVNRM

-224 YSKVKQGGM
+224 YSQVKQGGM
-233 WILSKNGQVD
+233 WILSKDGKVD
-243 IKATVAYNT
+243 IKATEAYNT
-252 ASFNGELPKESN
+252 ASFNGELPKGNN

-305 FGYTTKAYRGKKFTI
+305 FGYTTKKYRGKKLSISKSELEKIKNASESALPKSSIGIAQSRINIANGPTRFSSSDNAGFNHIVDRHFNPNRNAGQFTI
-320 PKSALKQAN
+320 SQDK
-329 KANANQKMRIL
+329 L
-340 KNIEVSKKT
+340 KNILSSKETVEIEVK
-349 REASNFEEYLKREK
+349 EIPGNQFERIIN
-363 VTLEEIGGGRKLKN
+363 IGETAGTIKPSI
-377 PEIGNKLD
+377 PEN
-385 YLFGK
+385 
-390 AKGNKHNVQS
+390 
-400 SQTMQSEL
+400 
-408 SKIGIYDTPKSREL
+408 
-422 LNSHLKNVV
+422 
-431 NDSSN
+431 
-436 ILKTESRSYIAKE
+436 
-449 LLNTPIV
+449 
-456 DYTATVRESFF
+456 
-467 KGPNGSVKVES
+467 
-478 VWDGDRLL
+478 
-486 TIIIKGGK
+486 GGKPTNYIRILTDKAGNLITAYPIPKP

>member
-15 QLRSANQTGRN
+15 QLRAANQAGRK
-26 IIQGIKTTVT
+26 IILGIKTTVT

-50 ASKNYFQMTYI
+50 SSKNYYQMTYI
-61 PLCDTIIEAMNESEE
+61 PLCDTITEAMNESEE
-76 RMKRYIQA
+76 RLKRYIQD

-110 RIESKKEALYQRL
+110 RIESKKEALYQRM

-151 LTFEQSHRAF
+151 LAFEQSHGAF

-185 NSQTGSY
+185 NSQTGGY

-198 FATVSRM
+198 FATVNRM

-214 TDTTIYDFAS
+214 TDTTIYDFAA

-233 WILSKNGQVD
+233 WILSKDGKVD
-243 IKATVAYNT
+243 IKATEAYNT

-305 FGYTTKAYRGKKFTI
+305 FGYTTKVYRGKKIVISNRELEVWKNKNRYIKI
-320 PKSALKQAN
+320 PKLQWK
-329 KANANQKMRIL
+329 
-340 KNIEVSKKT
+340 
-349 REASNFEEYLKREK
+349 
-363 VTLEEIGGGRKLKN
+363 
-377 PEIGNKLD
+377 
-385 YLFGK
+385 GK
-390 AKGNKHNVQS
+390 GF
-400 SQTMQSEL
+400 
-408 SKIGIYDTPKSREL
+408 SKIGATYTPVEFITQLELKGWVRVNEQGGSKSGPATILTNPISGEKVRIHAL
-422 LNSHLKNVV
+422 P
-431 NDSSN
+431 SN
-436 ILKTESRSYIAKE
+436 KKPYFRVQ
-449 LLNTPIV
+449 N
-456 DYTATVRESFF
+456 
-467 KGPNGSVKVES
+467 
-478 VWDGDRLL
+478 
-486 TIIIKGGK
+486 KGGNYLDDTGQFPSNATKQELRNLTHFYFK

>member
-15 QLRSANQTGRN
+15 QLRAANQTGRK
-26 IIQGIKTTVT
+26 IVQGVKTTVT
-36 NYIEDGSL
+36 NYMEDGSL

-185 NSQTGSY
+185 DSQTGSY

-243 IKATVAYNT
+243 IKATEAYNT

-305 FGYTTKAYRGKKFTI
+305 FGYTTKKYRGKKLSISKSELEKIKNASESALPKSSIGIAQSRINIANGPTRFSSSDNAGFNHIVDRHFNPNRNAGQFTI
-320 PKSALKQAN
+320 SQDK
-329 KANANQKMRIL
+329 L
-340 KNIEVSKKT
+340 KNILSSKETVKIEVK
-349 REASNFEEYLKREK
+349 EIPGNQFERIIN
-363 VTLEEIGGGRKLKN
+363 IG
-377 PEIGNKLD
+377 E
-385 YLFGK
+385 
-390 AKGNKHNVQS
+390 
-400 SQTMQSEL
+400 
-408 SKIGIYDTPKSREL
+408 
-422 LNSHLKNVV
+422 
-431 NDSSN
+431 
-436 ILKTESRSYIAKE
+436 
-449 LLNTPIV
+449 
-456 DYTATVRESFF
+456 TA
-467 KGPNGSVKVES
+467 G
-478 VWDGDRLL
+478 
-486 TIIIKGGK
+486 TIKPSIPDNGGKPTNYIRILTDKAGNLITAYPIPKP

>member
-15 QLRSANQTGRN
+15 QLRAANQTGRK
-26 IIQGIKTTVT
+26 IIQGVKTTVT

-50 ASKNYFQMTYI
+50 SSKNYYQMTYI
-61 PLCDTIIEAMNESEE
+61 PLCDTITEAMNESEE
-76 RMKRYIQA
+76 RLKRYIQD

-95 KIDADG
+95 KIDAEG

-110 RIESKKEALYQRL
+110 RIESKKEALYQRM

-151 LTFEQSHRAF
+151 LAFEQSHGAF

-185 NSQTGSY
+185 NSQTGGY

-198 FATVSRM
+198 FATVNRM

-224 YSKVKQGGM
+224 YSQVKQGGM
-233 WILSKNGQVD
+233 WILSKDGKVD
-243 IKATVAYNT
+243 IKATEAYNT
-252 ASFNGELPKESN
+252 ASFNGELPKGNN

-305 FGYTTKAYRGKKFTI
+305 FGYTTKKYRGKKLSISKSELEKIKNASESALPKSSIGISQSRINIANGPTRFSSSDNAGFNHIVDRHFNPNRNAGQFTI
-320 PKSALKQAN
+320 SQDK
-329 KANANQKMRIL
+329 L
-340 KNIEVSKKT
+340 KNILSSKETVEIEVK
-349 REASNFEEYLKREK
+349 EIPGNQFERIIN
-363 VTLEEIGGGRKLKN
+363 IGETAGTIKPSI
-377 PEIGNKLD
+377 PEN
-385 YLFGK
+385 
-390 AKGNKHNVQS
+390 
-400 SQTMQSEL
+400 
-408 SKIGIYDTPKSREL
+408 
-422 LNSHLKNVV
+422 
-431 NDSSN
+431 
-436 ILKTESRSYIAKE
+436 
-449 LLNTPIV
+449 
-456 DYTATVRESFF
+456 
-467 KGPNGSVKVES
+467 
-478 VWDGDRLL
+478 
-486 TIIIKGGK
+486 GGKPTNYIRILTDKAGNLITAYPIPKP

>member
-15 QLRSANQTGRN
+15 QLRAANQTGRK

-50 ASKNYFQMTYI
+50 SSKNYYQMTYI

-76 RMKRYIQA
+76 RLKRYIQD

-110 RIESKKEALYQRL
+110 RIESKKEALYQRM

-151 LTFEQSHRAF
+151 LAFEQSHGAF

-185 NSQTGSY
+185 NSQTGGY

-198 FATVSRM
+198 FATVNRM

-214 TDTTIYDFAS
+214 TDTTIYDFAA

-233 WILSKNGQVD
+233 WILSKDGKVD
-243 IKATVAYNT
+243 IKATEAYNT
-252 ASFNGELPKESN
+252 ASFNGELPKENN

-305 FGYTTKAYRGKKFTI
+305 FGYTTKKYRGKKLSISKSELEKIKNASESALPKSSIGIAQSRINIANGPTRFSSSDNAGFNHIVDRHFNPNRNAGQFTI
-320 PKSALKQAN
+320 SQDK
-329 KANANQKMRIL
+329 L
-340 KNIEVSKKT
+340 KNILSSKETVEIEVK
-349 REASNFEEYLKREK
+349 EIPGNQFERIIN
-363 VTLEEIGGGRKLKN
+363 IGETAGTIKPSI
-377 PEIGNKLD
+377 PEN
-385 YLFGK
+385 
-390 AKGNKHNVQS
+390 
-400 SQTMQSEL
+400 
-408 SKIGIYDTPKSREL
+408 
-422 LNSHLKNVV
+422 
-431 NDSSN
+431 
-436 ILKTESRSYIAKE
+436 
-449 LLNTPIV
+449 
-456 DYTATVRESFF
+456 
-467 KGPNGSVKVES
+467 
-478 VWDGDRLL
+478 
-486 TIIIKGGK
+486 GGKPTNYIRILTDKAGNLITAYPIPKP

>member
-15 QLRSANQTGRN
+15 QLRAANQTGRK
-26 IIQGIKTTVT
+26 IIQGVKTTVT

-50 ASKNYFQMTYI
+50 SSKNYYQMTYI
-61 PLCDTIIEAMNESEE
+61 PLCDTITEAMNESEE
-76 RMKRYIQA
+76 RLKRYIQD

-95 KIDADG
+95 KIDAEG

-110 RIESKKEALYQRL
+110 RIESKKEALYQRM

-151 LTFEQSHRAF
+151 LAFEQSHGAF

-185 NSQTGSY
+185 NSQTGGY

-198 FATVSRM
+198 FATVNRM

-224 YSKVKQGGM
+224 YSQVKQGGM
-233 WILSKNGQVD
+233 WILSKDGKVD
-243 IKATVAYNT
+243 IKATEAYNT
-252 ASFNGELPKESN
+252 ASFNGELPKDSN

-305 FGYTTKAYRGKKFTI
+305 FGYTTKKYRGKKLSISKSELEKIKNASESALPKSSIGIAQSRINIANGPTRFSSSDNAGFNHIVDRHFNPNRNAGQFTI
-320 PKSALKQAN
+320 SQDK
-329 KANANQKMRIL
+329 L
-340 KNIEVSKKT
+340 KNILSSKETVEIEVK
-349 REASNFEEYLKREK
+349 EIPGNQFERIIN
-363 VTLEEIGGGRKLKN
+363 IGETAGTIKPSI
-377 PEIGNKLD
+377 PEN
-385 YLFGK
+385 
-390 AKGNKHNVQS
+390 
-400 SQTMQSEL
+400 
-408 SKIGIYDTPKSREL
+408 
-422 LNSHLKNVV
+422 
-431 NDSSN
+431 
-436 ILKTESRSYIAKE
+436 
-449 LLNTPIV
+449 
-456 DYTATVRESFF
+456 
-467 KGPNGSVKVES
+467 
-478 VWDGDRLL
+478 
-486 TIIIKGGK
+486 GGKPTNYIRILTDKAGNLITAYPIPKP

>member
-15 QLRSANQTGRN
+15 QLRAANQTGRK

-36 NYIEDGSL
+36 KYIEDGSL

-50 ASKNYFQMTYI
+50 SSKNYYQMTYI

-76 RMKRYIQA
+76 RVKRYIQD

-110 RIESKKEALYQRL
+110 RIESKKEALYQRM

-151 LTFEQSHRAF
+151 LAFEQSHGAF
-161 FDHLT
+161 FDHLM

-185 NSQTGSY
+185 NSQTGGY

-214 TDTTIYDFAS
+214 TDTTIYDFAA

-233 WILSKNGQVD
+233 WILSKDGKVD
-243 IKATVAYNT
+243 IKATEAYNT
-252 ASFNGELPKESN
+252 DSLNGELPKESN
-264 QATEEGEL
+264 QATEEGES

-305 FGYTTKAYRGKKFTI
+305 FGYTTKGYQGKKLTI
-320 PKSALKQAN
+320 SKNTLIKLRQAD
-329 KANANQKMRIL
+329 KTVIERI
-340 KNIEVSKKT
+340 KKT
-349 REASNFEEYLKREK
+349 SRIDY
-363 VTLEEIGGGRKLKN
+363 EEIVKKGSKMPKHIIV
-377 PEIGNKLD
+377 ENKQSLP
-385 YLFGK
+385 GK
-390 AKGNKHNVQS
+390 AMPS
-400 SQTMQSEL
+400 SSA
-408 SKIGIYDTPKSREL
+408 DL
-422 LNSHLKNVV
+422 LNP
-431 NDSSN
+431 D
-436 ILKTESRSYIAKE
+436 
-449 LLNTPIV
+449 
-456 DYTATVRESFF
+456 
-467 KGPNGSVKVES
+467 GSVKQRRYYDEKGRAKEDIDFNHS
-478 VWDGDRLL
+478 DDGTHEFPHRHEWDWDR
-486 TIIIKGGK
+486 KPPRKPSK

>member
-15 QLRSANQTGRN
+15 QLRAANQTGRK
-26 IIQGIKTTVT
+26 IIQGVKTTVT

-50 ASKNYFQMTYI
+50 SSKNYYQMTYI

-76 RMKRYIQA
+76 RLKRYIQD

-95 KIDADG
+95 KIDAEG

-110 RIESKKEALYQRL
+110 RIESKKEALYQRM

-151 LTFEQSHRAF
+151 LAFEQSHGAF

-185 NSQTGSY
+185 DSQTGSY

-214 TDTTIYDFAS
+214 TDTTIYDFAA

-233 WILSKNGQVD
+233 WILSKDGKVD
-243 IKATVAYNT
+243 IKATEAYNT
-252 ASFNGELPKESN
+252 ASFNGELPKENN

-305 FGYTTKAYRGKKFTI
+305 FGYTTKKYRGKKLSISKSELEKIKNASESALPKSSIGIAQSRINIANGPTRFSSSDNAGFNHIVDRHFNPNRNAGQFTI
-320 PKSALKQAN
+320 SQDK
-329 KANANQKMRIL
+329 L
-340 KNIEVSKKT
+340 KNILSSKETVEIEVK
-349 REASNFEEYLKREK
+349 EIPGNQFERIIN
-363 VTLEEIGGGRKLKN
+363 IGETAGTIKPSI
-377 PEIGNKLD
+377 PEN
-385 YLFGK
+385 
-390 AKGNKHNVQS
+390 
-400 SQTMQSEL
+400 
-408 SKIGIYDTPKSREL
+408 
-422 LNSHLKNVV
+422 
-431 NDSSN
+431 
-436 ILKTESRSYIAKE
+436 
-449 LLNTPIV
+449 
-456 DYTATVRESFF
+456 
-467 KGPNGSVKVES
+467 
-478 VWDGDRLL
+478 
-486 TIIIKGGK
+486 GGKPTNYIRILTDKAGNLITAYPIPKP

>member
-15 QLRSANQTGRN
+15 QLRAANQTGRK
-26 IIQGIKTTVT
+26 IIQGVKTTVT

-50 ASKNYFQMTYI
+50 SSKNYYQMTYI

-76 RMKRYIQA
+76 RLKRYIQD

-95 KIDADG
+95 KIDAEG

-110 RIESKKEALYQRL
+110 RIESKKEALYQRM

-151 LTFEQSHRAF
+151 LAFEQSHGAF

-185 NSQTGSY
+185 DSQTGSY

-214 TDTTIYDFAS
+214 TDTTIYDFAA

-233 WILSKNGQVD
+233 WILSKDGKVD
-243 IKATVAYNT
+243 IKATEAYNT
-252 ASFNGELPKESN
+252 ASFNGELPKENN

-305 FGYTTKAYRGKKFTI
+305 FGYTTKKYRGKKLSISKSELEKIKNASESALPKSSIGIAQSRINIANGPTRFSSSDNAGFNHIVDRHFNPNRNAGQFTI
-320 PKSALKQAN
+320 SQDK
-329 KANANQKMRIL
+329 L
-340 KNIEVSKKT
+340 KNILSSKETVEIEVK
-349 REASNFEEYLKREK
+349 EIPGNQFERIINISETAGTIKPS
-363 VTLEEIGGGRKLKN
+363 I
-377 PEIGNKLD
+377 PEN
-385 YLFGK
+385 
-390 AKGNKHNVQS
+390 
-400 SQTMQSEL
+400 
-408 SKIGIYDTPKSREL
+408 
-422 LNSHLKNVV
+422 
-431 NDSSN
+431 
-436 ILKTESRSYIAKE
+436 
-449 LLNTPIV
+449 
-456 DYTATVRESFF
+456 
-467 KGPNGSVKVES
+467 
-478 VWDGDRLL
+478 
-486 TIIIKGGK
+486 GGKPTNYIRILTDKAGNLITAYPIPKP

>member
-15 QLRSANQTGRN
+15 QLRAANQTGRKVV
-26 IIQGIKTTVT
+26 QGIKTTVT
-36 NYIEDGSL
+36 KYIEDGSL

-50 ASKNYFQMTYI
+50 SSKNYYQMTYI

-76 RMKRYIQA
+76 RLKRYIQD

-110 RIESKKEALYQRL
+110 RIESKKEALYQRM

-128 GQMQTYRSQLA
+128 GEMQIYRSQLV

-151 LTFEQSHRAF
+151 LAFEQSHGAF

-185 NSQTGSY
+185 NSQTGGY

-214 TDTTIYDFAS
+214 TDTTIYDFAA
-224 YSKVKQGGM
+224 YSKLKQGGM
-233 WILSKNGQVD
+233 WILSKDGQVD
-243 IKATVAYNT
+243 IKATEAYNT

-264 QATEEGEL
+264 QAMEEGEL

-305 FGYTTKAYRGKKFTI
+305 FGYTTKKYRGKKLSISKSELEEIKNASESALPKSSIGIAQSRINIANGPTRFSSSGNAGFNHIVDRHFNPNRNADQFTI
-320 PKSALKQAN
+320 SQDK
-329 KANANQKMRIL
+329 L
-340 KNIEVSKKT
+340 KNILSSKETVKIEVK
-349 REASNFEEYLKREK
+349 EIPGNQFERIIN
-363 VTLEEIGGGRKLKN
+363 IG
-377 PEIGNKLD
+377 E
-385 YLFGK
+385 
-390 AKGNKHNVQS
+390 
-400 SQTMQSEL
+400 
-408 SKIGIYDTPKSREL
+408 
-422 LNSHLKNVV
+422 
-431 NDSSN
+431 
-436 ILKTESRSYIAKE
+436 
-449 LLNTPIV
+449 
-456 DYTATVRESFF
+456 TA
-467 KGPNGSVKVES
+467 G
-478 VWDGDRLL
+478 
-486 TIIIKGGK
+486 TIKPSIPDNGGKPTNYIRILTDKAGNLITAYPIPKP

>member
-15 QLRSANQTGRN
+15 QLRAANQTGRK
-26 IIQGIKTTVT
+26 IVQGVKTTVT

-50 ASKNYFQMTYI
+50 SSKNYYQMTYI

-76 RMKRYIQA
+76 RMKRYIQD
-84 FHDQVDPSPNA
+84 FHNQVDPSPNA

-110 RIESKKEALYQRL
+110 RIESKKEALYQRM

-151 LTFEQSHRAF
+151 LAFEQSHGAF

-185 NSQTGSY
+185 DSQTGGY

-214 TDTTIYDFAS
+214 TDTTIYDFAA
-224 YSKVKQGGM
+224 YSKVKQGSM
-233 WILSKNGQVD
+233 WILSKDGKVD
-243 IKATVAYNT
+243 IKATEAYNT
-252 ASFNGELPKESN
+252 ASFNGELSKESN

-305 FGYTTKAYRGKKFTI
+305 FGYTTKGYRGKKLTI
-320 PKSALKQAN
+320 SKSAL
-329 KANANQKMRIL
+329 I
-340 KNIEVSKKT
+340 
-349 REASNFEEYLKREK
+349 
-363 VTLEEIGGGRKLKN
+363 KLKK
-377 PEIGNKLD
+377 ERAVFEGNK
-385 YLFGK
+385 K
-390 AKGNKHNVQS
+390 VNRNNKFKFCENV
-400 SQTMQSEL
+400 
-408 SKIGIYDTPKSREL
+408 R
-422 LNSHLKNVV
+422 NHLKNVEKV
-431 NDSSN
+431 NIKKGVIGGHNINEFNNALKKQGVDIEELILSKKPHPTIEGIYEIEYRIPKKNIAGNIAEPISYKKIDTPKTVYDPSVFSETEIYNLGVEAMQSGKIIDKRVEGIASN
-436 ILKTESRSYIAKE
+436 GLKFIGYLDNTGKVKNFFPIL
-449 LLNTPIV
+449 
-456 DYTATVRESFF
+456 D
-467 KGPNGSVKVES
+467 
-478 VWDGDRLL
+478 
-486 TIIIKGGK
+486 

>member
-15 QLRSANQTGRN
+15 QLRAANQTGRK

-50 ASKNYFQMTYI
+50 SSKNYYQMTYI
-61 PLCDTIIEAMNESEE
+61 PLCDTITEAMNESEE
-76 RMKRYIQA
+76 RLKRYIQD

-110 RIESKKEALYQRL
+110 RIESKKEALYQRM

-151 LTFEQSHRAF
+151 LAFEQSHGAF

-185 NSQTGSY
+185 NSQTGGY

-214 TDTTIYDFAS
+214 TDATIYDFAA

-233 WILSKNGQVD
+233 WILSKDGKVD
-243 IKATVAYNT
+243 IKATEAYNT

-305 FGYTTKAYRGKKFTI
+305 FGYATKGYRGKKLTI
-320 PKSALKQAN
+320 SKSAL
-329 KANANQKMRIL
+329 I
-340 KNIEVSKKT
+340 
-349 REASNFEEYLKREK
+349 
-363 VTLEEIGGGRKLKN
+363 KLKK
-377 PEIGNKLD
+377 ERAVFEGNK
-385 YLFGK
+385 K
-390 AKGNKHNVQS
+390 VNRNNKFKFCENV
-400 SQTMQSEL
+400 
-408 SKIGIYDTPKSREL
+408 R
-422 LNSHLKNVV
+422 NHLKNVEKV
-431 NDSSN
+431 NIKKGVIGGHNINEFNNALKKQGVDIEELILSKKPHPTIEGIYEIEYRIPKKNIAGNIAEPISYKKIDTPKTVYDPSVFSETEIYNLGVEAMQSGKIIDKRVEGIASN
-436 ILKTESRSYIAKE
+436 GLKFIGYLDNTGKVKNFFPIL
-449 LLNTPIV
+449 
-456 DYTATVRESFF
+456 D
-467 KGPNGSVKVES
+467 
-478 VWDGDRLL
+478 
-486 TIIIKGGK
+486 

>member
-15 QLRSANQTGRN
+15 QLRAANQAGRK
-26 IIQGIKTTVT
+26 IILGIKTTVT

-50 ASKNYFQMTYI
+50 SSKNYYQMTYI
-61 PLCDTIIEAMNESEE
+61 PLCDTITEAMNESEE
-76 RMKRYIQA
+76 RLKRYIQD

-110 RIESKKEALYQRL
+110 RIESKKEALYQRM

-151 LTFEQSHRAF
+151 LAFEQSHGAF

-198 FATVSRM
+198 FATVNRM

-214 TDTTIYDFAS
+214 TDTTVYNFAS
-224 YSKVKQGGM
+224 YSKVKQGVM
-233 WILSKNGQVD
+233 WILSKDGKVD
-243 IKATVAYNT
+243 IKATEAYNT

-305 FGYTTKAYRGKKFTI
+305 FGYTTKGYQGKKLTI
-320 PKSALKQAN
+320 SKNTLIKLRQAD
-329 KANANQKMRIL
+329 KTVIERI
-340 KNIEVSKKT
+340 KKT
-349 REASNFEEYLKREK
+349 SRIDY
-363 VTLEEIGGGRKLKN
+363 EEIVKKGSKMPKHIIV
-377 PEIGNKLD
+377 ENKQSLP
-385 YLFGK
+385 GK
-390 AKGNKHNVQS
+390 AMPS
-400 SQTMQSEL
+400 FSA
-408 SKIGIYDTPKSREL
+408 DL
-422 LNSHLKNVV
+422 LNP
-431 NDSSN
+431 D
-436 ILKTESRSYIAKE
+436 
-449 LLNTPIV
+449 
-456 DYTATVRESFF
+456 
-467 KGPNGSVKVES
+467 GSVKQRRYYDEKGRAKEDIDFNHS
-478 VWDGDRLL
+478 DDGTHEFPHRHEWDWDR
-486 TIIIKGGK
+486 KPPRKPSK

>member
-15 QLRSANQTGRN
+15 QLRAANQTGRK

-50 ASKNYFQMTYI
+50 SSKNYYQMTYI

-76 RMKRYIQA
+76 RLKRYIQD
-84 FHDQVDPSPNA
+84 FHNQVDPSPNA

-110 RIESKKEALYQRL
+110 RIESKKEALYQRM

-151 LTFEQSHRAF
+151 LAFEQSHGAF

-185 NSQTGSY
+185 DSQTGSY

-198 FATVSRM
+198 FATVNRM

-233 WILSKNGQVD
+233 WILSKEGKVD
-243 IKATVAYNT
+243 IKATEAYNT
-252 ASFNGELPKESN
+252 ASFNGELPKDSN

-277 ESLKQN
+277 ESLEQN

-305 FGYTTKAYRGKKFTI
+305 FGYTTKAYRGKKLSISKCELEKIKNASESALPKSSIGIAQSRINIANGPTRFSSSDNAGFNHIVDRHFNPNRNAGQFTI
-320 PKSALKQAN
+320 SQDK
-329 KANANQKMRIL
+329 L
-340 KNIEVSKKT
+340 KNILSSKETVEIEVK
-349 REASNFEEYLKREK
+349 EIPGNQFERIIN
-363 VTLEEIGGGRKLKN
+363 IGETAGTIKPSI
-377 PEIGNKLD
+377 PEN
-385 YLFGK
+385 
-390 AKGNKHNVQS
+390 
-400 SQTMQSEL
+400 
-408 SKIGIYDTPKSREL
+408 
-422 LNSHLKNVV
+422 
-431 NDSSN
+431 
-436 ILKTESRSYIAKE
+436 
-449 LLNTPIV
+449 
-456 DYTATVRESFF
+456 
-467 KGPNGSVKVES
+467 
-478 VWDGDRLL
+478 
-486 TIIIKGGK
+486 GGKPTNYIRILTDKAGNLITAYPIPKP

>member
-15 QLRSANQTGRN
+15 QLRAANQTGRK

-50 ASKNYFQMTYI
+50 SSKNYFQMTYI
-61 PLCDTIIEAMNESEE
+61 PLCETITEAMNESEE
-76 RMKRYIQA
+76 RLKRYIQD

-110 RIESKKEALYQRL
+110 RIESKKEALYQRM

-151 LTFEQSHRAF
+151 LAFEQSHGAF
-161 FDHLT
+161 FDHLM

-185 NSQTGSY
+185 DSQTGGY

-198 FATVSRM
+198 FGTVSRM

-233 WILSKNGQVD
+233 WILSKEGKVD
-243 IKATVAYNT
+243 IKATEAYNT
-252 ASFNGELPKESN
+252 ASFNGELPKDSN

-305 FGYTTKAYRGKKFTI
+305 FGYATKGYRGKKLTI
-320 PKSALKQAN
+320 SKSAL
-329 KANANQKMRIL
+329 I
-340 KNIEVSKKT
+340 
-349 REASNFEEYLKREK
+349 
-363 VTLEEIGGGRKLKN
+363 KLKK
-377 PEIGNKLD
+377 ERAIFEGNKKVNRNNKFK
-385 YLFGK
+385 FGE
-390 AKGNKHNVQS
+390 NV
-400 SQTMQSEL
+400 
-408 SKIGIYDTPKSREL
+408 R
-422 LNSHLKNVV
+422 NHLKNVEKV
-431 NDSSN
+431 NIKKGVIGGHNINEFNNALKKQGVDIEELILSKKPHPTIEGIYEIEYRIPKKNIAGNIVEPISYKKIDTPKTVYDPSVFSETEIYNLGVEAMQSGKIIDKRVEGIASN
-436 ILKTESRSYIAKE
+436 GLKFIGYLDNTGKVKNFFPIL
-449 LLNTPIV
+449 
-456 DYTATVRESFF
+456 D
-467 KGPNGSVKVES
+467 
-478 VWDGDRLL
+478 
-486 TIIIKGGK
+486 